1 MMLAGVPDLELAGVP
16 DLELAGVPDLMRAEA
31 TGQTGRKA

>member
-1 MMLAGVPDLELAGVP
+1 MRAGVP

-31 TGQTGRKA
+31 TGQTDRKV

>member
-31 TGQTGRKA
+31 TGQTDRKA

>member
-1 MMLAGVPDLELAGVP
+1 MMLAGVP

>member
-1 MMLAGVPDLELAGVP
+1 MLAGVPDLELAGVP

>member
-1 MMLAGVPDLELAGVP
+1 MMLAGVP

-31 TGQTGRKA
+31 TDQTDRKA

>member
-1 MMLAGVPDLELAGVP
+1 MMLAGVP

-31 TGQTGRKA
+31 TGQTDRKA